1 MLSYKALATIG
12 YETTIAVFVHP
23 CCSFVVSLCITS
35 CLIIIIINSQLV
47 NTTCWQI
54 IVEKY
59 KTRKQ
64 CLSFA
69 PFIYFIYSL
78 NQAVEHTNT
87 HRNQTDSKKLT
98 KQLFY
103 KQQLSQTTIRI
114 SSRLDHTACWLVYVH
129 VPTRSCHH
137 HKFTTVIPTT

>member
-35 CLIIIIINSQLV
+35 RLIIIIIINSQLV

-78 NQAVEHTNT
+78 YQAVEHTNT
-87 HRNQTDSKKLT
+87 HRNKTDSKKTDKAIIL
-98 KQLFY
+98 
-103 KQQLSQTTIRI
+103 QTT
-114 SSRLDHTACWLVYVH
+114 T
-129 VPTRSCHH
+129 VPN
-137 HKFTTVIPTT
+137 IY